1 MNDSETNLTAEV
13 VVVGGTPGGIAAA
26 ITAARL
32 GRSVIMT
39 EYHPMVGAMMTNGL
53 GKSDIE
59 TREAINGV
67 FREFVDNVRAH
78 YVETYGADH
87 ANVSLCQDGYY
98 YEPSVAR
105 RILDAMLAAEPNLRI
120 LRHHRLNTVALSD
133 ARINAVTQVDRD
145 TGEERRVN
153 GRVFIDATYE
163 GDLAAKAG
171 VPYRLGRESRKEFN
185 ELHAGV
191 VYIDYETGAFLPGTT
206 GQGDKRIQA
215 YTYRLC
221 LTTNSANSLEVTAPT
236 NYDRT
241 VYLGYLDDW
250 REGRMAPPRDMRE
263 GMGYYAPTF
272 NTVVRALSV
281 AELPNE
287 KFDINMNPRPLGF
300 PFAEENDGYPE
311 ADWPERERIMA
322 RIRDLTLGL
331 IYFLQN
337 DEEIPED
344 QRRLARRYN
353 LARDEFTDS
362 QGFPRQLYVREARR
376 IQGEYTL
383 SENDV
388 FVDSVQGRTRVHTD
402 SIAAGE
408 FPIDSFPVRKC
419 EPGQNVALEG
429 YVLMLNKLTH
439 PYQIPFGVIV
449 PQVLDGLLVPV
460 AASTTH
466 VAFSTIRLEPTWMA
480 LGQAAGTAAHLS
492 LIANVPV
499 RDVPIK
505 CLQRQLLAQGQVLTF
520 FKDIDRAHSCF
531 AGLQFCGCLGF
542 FEDYY
547 ARADES
553 LDGPTALRWFA
564 RAGLLDLSEVEWR
577 DAATVTWA
585 HVAAVVPEWMGG
597 DGVPTDRLVS
607 RGAFCQALFE
617 AQARDEERVSTE
629 VVL

>member
-1 MNDSETNLTAEV
+1 
-13 VVVGGTPGGIAAA
+13 
-26 ITAARL
+26 
-32 GRSVIMT
+32 
-39 EYHPMVGAMMTNGL
+39 
-53 GKSDIE
+53 
-59 TREAINGV
+59 
-67 FREFVDNVRAH
+67 
-78 YVETYGADH
+78 
-87 ANVSLCQDGYY
+87 
-98 YEPSVAR
+98 
-105 RILDAMLAAEPNLRI
+105 
-120 LRHHRLNTVALSD
+120 
-133 ARINAVTQVDRD
+133 
-145 TGEERRVN
+145 
-153 GRVFIDATYE
+153 
-163 GDLAAKAG
+163 
-171 VPYRLGRESRKEFN
+171 
-185 ELHAGV
+185 
-191 VYIDYETGAFLPGTT
+191 
-206 GQGDKRIQA
+206 
-215 YTYRLC
+215 
-221 LTTNSANSLEVTAPT
+221 
-236 NYDRT
+236 
-241 VYLGYLDDW
+241 
-250 REGRMAPPRDMRE
+250 
-263 GMGYYAPTF
+263 
-272 NTVVRALSV
+272 VRALSV

-344 QRRLARRYN
+344 QRQLVRRFN
-353 LARDEFTDS
+353 LARDEFTDNH
-362 QGFPRQLYVREARR
+362 GFPRQLYVREARR

-388 FVDSVQGRTRVHTD
+388 FVESVRGRTRVHVD

-408 FPIDSFPVRKC
+408 FPIDSFPVRKY

-429 YVLMLNKLTH
+429 YVLMLDKLTH

-449 PQVLDGLLVPV
+449 PQGVDGLLVPV

-520 FKDIDRAHSCF
+520 FKDIDRAHACF

-542 FEDYY
+542 FEDYH
-547 ARADES
+547 ARADEL

-585 HVAAVVPEWMGG
+585 QLAAVVPEWMGG